1 MNNYAESK
9 AKLDAIRN
17 KYTCAGDIIF
27 RTAVQYIVEQGQAT
41 LSDEAWREHFM
52 FDIDRRHDAAEKAGK
67 ILFCTRQFEKA
78 IFECAFELAEIKT
91 YDLLIY
97 IQREVFLSGDGI
109 SYQRAI
115 GLLKSCIEYIADGA
129 NPIYIEDYLDSMGF
143 MNDEIRELGYGYLLD
158 EESEDE
164 DDY

>member
-41 LSDEAWREHFM
+41 LSDEAWREHFI

-67 ILFCTRQFEKA
+67 TLFCTRQFEKA

-97 IQREVFLSGDGI
+97 IQKAVFLSNDGLGF
-109 SYQRAI
+109 QRAI
-115 GLLKSCIEYIADGA
+115 KLLKSCIDYTIDGVD
-129 NPIYIEDYLDSMGF
+129 PSYLTDCLSEMGF
-143 MNDEIRELGYGYLLD
+143 EHNDLRELGYGYLLD